1 MKFNKTVCHKFI
13 KNLMKQLQLRR
24 KITIGGDIQITGGNE
39 IGINRHQEKIKGKI
53 IIDVKTKV
61 HSEQE
66 RKHVGR
72 SLNTHTRW

>member
-1 MKFNKTVCHKFI
+1 MYFETNEDKTN
-13 KNLMKQLQLRR
+13 KNLIY
-24 KITIGGDIQITGGNE
+24 KIVTLNALDY
-39 IGINRHQEKIKGKI
+39 EKIKGKI

-61 HSEQE
+61 HSERE